1 MTWLKKQNFRVHHS
15 PNGGRRSLNE
25 GYLFKMMGVSK
36 GFPDV
41 FVCLRTPVYTSFYI
55 EMKPI
60 KGGKVE
66 PEQAQWLQCLRE
78 QGAYAEVA
86 NGFEEAKK
94 MFTFYLSTL
103 PTTA

>member
-1 MTWLKKQNFRVHHS
+1 
-15 PNGGRRSLNE
+15 
-25 GYLFKMMGVSK
+25 MMGVSK